1 MVRKKQELSRK
12 TLSGLEEQ
20 MRLYPKIPRLKAEA
34 LVTAELSREHDVNWW
49 IKGSRKKSE
58 PPLEALMRKENN
70 KAYQYYDQ
78 LEKDIDSTMSGLAQ
92 ELQKLVRECFWGE
105 NSYYDWG
112 TIGAVYMGVGVGQA
126 YSIRYKILELF
137 ALHRGVLF

>member
-49 IKGSRKKSE
+49 I
-58 PPLEALMRKENN
+58 
-70 KAYQYYDQ
+70 
-78 LEKDIDSTMSGLAQ
+78 
-92 ELQKLVRECFWGE
+92 
-105 NSYYDWG
+105 
-112 TIGAVYMGVGVGQA
+112 
-126 YSIRYKILELF
+126 
-137 ALHRGVLF
+137 RGVAKNQSHHLKH